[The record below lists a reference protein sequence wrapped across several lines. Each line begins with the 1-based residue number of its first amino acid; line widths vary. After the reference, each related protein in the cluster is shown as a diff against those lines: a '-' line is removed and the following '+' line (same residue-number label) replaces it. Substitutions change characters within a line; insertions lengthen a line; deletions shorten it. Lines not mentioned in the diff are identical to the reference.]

1 MLENIESLHMAA
13 VLADCT
19 DQLAILG
26 KIMPVSFQNRP
37 DADEV
42 CTLDFDFKRHGLLY

>member
-1 MLENIESLHMAA
+1 MDNQVILDSIEAQHMSV

-37 DADEV
+37 DAEQV
-42 CTLDFDFKRHGLLY
+42 RF